1 MPIADFLYIKL
12 KILCK
17 IITVILME
25 FAKIIIL
32 SVTAMVVLFL
42 LTKLMGYRQINEMSF
57 FDYVIGI
64 TIGSIAAEMST
75 NLDLEWWKG
84 ITAMAVWA
92 IIGLLLSVI
101 TQKSIKARRFISGE
115 PIIIMQKGKVIKK
128 NLKKAKLDFGAFW
141 QECEGE
147 QCEDKRFFVMPVAE
161 HRKSMEELKPSKRA
175 QHRRRFAK
183 MDEMES
189 AVAESLK
196 AYMR

>member
-75 NLDLEWWKG
+75 NLELEWLKG
-84 ITAMAVWA
+84 ITAMAV
-92 IIGLLLSVI
+92 
-101 TQKSIKARRFISGE
+101 
-115 PIIIMQKGKVIKK
+115 
-128 NLKKAKLDFGAFW
+128 
-141 QECEGE
+141 
-147 QCEDKRFFVMPVAE
+147 
-161 HRKSMEELKPSKRA
+161 
-175 QHRRRFAK
+175 
-183 MDEMES
+183 
-189 AVAESLK
+189 
-196 AYMR
+196 